1 MTAAVKL
8 SEPVA
13 RAILTVSLV
22 SLIDIKAATVRV
34 YISVM
39 IEYNQAKEKR
49 ALGTGRRKRAPMNS
63 DKSDEC
69 PFVNCPHSVFTLRG
83 YIWPPTRLLRSV
95 Y

>member
-22 SLIDIKAATVRV
+22 SLIGIKAATVRV

-39 IEYNQAKEKR
+39 IEYNQAKEK
-49 ALGTGRRKRAPMNS
+49 
-63 DKSDEC
+63 
-69 PFVNCPHSVFTLRG
+69 
-83 YIWPPTRLLRSV
+83 LLH
-95 Y
+95 